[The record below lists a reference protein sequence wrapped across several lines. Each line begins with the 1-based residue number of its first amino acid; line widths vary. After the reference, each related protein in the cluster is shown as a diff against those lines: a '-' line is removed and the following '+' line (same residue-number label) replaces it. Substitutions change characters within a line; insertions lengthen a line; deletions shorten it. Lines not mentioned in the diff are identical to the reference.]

1 MRLNDALLGCIFL
14 ALAAVVA
21 FVARGFPAV
30 PGQDYGA
37 STFPVLIAAGFA
49 GCGLV
54 LIRSG
59 LREGAPLVEWRPWTR
74 DGGLAIN
81 VLAIILAV
89 VFYILVSG
97 WLGFILTTAII
108 LVALLRRFSVGWG
121 TTVALAILVPLVMQ
135 YLFGNLLLV
144 PLPWG
149 LLAPIRW
156 G

>member
-1 MRLNDALLGCIFL
+1 MRLNDAVLGCIFL
-14 ALAAVVA
+14 LVAVAVALT
-21 FVARGFPAV
+21 ARGFPAV

-37 STFPVLIAAGFA
+37 SSFPMLIAAGFA

-59 LREGAPLVEWRPWTR
+59 LRERTPLVEWRPWTR
-74 DGGLAIN
+74 NSGLVVN
-81 VLAIILAV
+81 VLAIIFAV
-89 VFYILVSG
+89 VFYILVSA
-97 WLGFILTTAII
+97 WLGFIPTTALI
-108 LVALLRRFSVGWG
+108 LVALLRRFRVGWG
-121 TTVALAILVPLVMQ
+121 TTLALAILAPLMMQ
-135 YLFGNLLLV
+135 YMFGNLLLV

>member
-1 MRLNDALLGCIFL
+1 MRLNDALLGSL
-14 ALAAVVA
+14 LLVLAAALAAI
-21 FVARGFPAV
+21 ARTFPPV

-37 STFPVLIAAGFA
+37 SAFPTLVAAGFA

-59 LREGAPLVEWRPWTR
+59 LRERAPLVVFRDWTR
-74 DGGLAIN
+74 SPSRVID
-81 VLAIILAV
+81 VLATIAAV
-89 VFYILVSG
+89 VFYIFAAEP
-97 WLGFILTTAII
+97 LGFIPTTALI
-108 LVALLRRFSVGWG
+108 LLALLRRFGVGW
-121 TTVALAILVPLVMQ
+121 AASLAIAIATPLVMQ
-135 YLFGNLLLV
+135 FLFGRLLLV

>member
-1 MRLNDALLGCIFL
+1 MRLNDAVLGCIFL
-14 ALAAVVA
+14 LVAVAVALT
-21 FVARGFPAV
+21 ARGFPAV

-37 STFPVLIAAGFA
+37 SSFPMLIAAGFA

-59 LREGAPLVEWRPWTR
+59 LRERTPLVEWRPWTR
-74 DGGLAIN
+74 NSGLVVN
-81 VLAIILAV
+81 VLAIIFAV
-89 VFYILVSG
+89 VFYILVSA
-97 WLGFILTTAII
+97 WLGFIPTTALI
-108 LVALLRRFSVGWG
+108 LVALLRRFRVGWG
-121 TTVALAILVPLVMQ
+121 TTLALAILAPLIMQ
-135 YLFGNLLLV
+135 YMFGNLLLV

>member
-1 MRLNDALLGCIFL
+1 MRLNDALLGSL
-14 ALAAVVA
+14 LLVLAAVVA
-21 FVARGFPAV
+21 FVAHGFPAV

-37 STFPVLIAAGFA
+37 STFPTLIAAGFA

-59 LREGAPLVEWRPWTR
+59 LRERGPMVVFRDWTR
-74 DGGLAIN
+74 DPRLAIN
-81 VLAIILAV
+81 VVLIAVAV
-89 VFYILVSG
+89 VFYILVSAR
-97 WLGFILTTAII
+97 LGFIVTMALI
-108 LVALLRRFSVGWG
+108 LLALLRRFAVGWG
-121 TTVALAILVPLVMQ
+121 LSIALAIAAPIVMQ